1 MPDQVRPYGP
11 RERPARVGLTVE
23 VPAPMRGE
31 LERIAKEQGRS
42 LSDMTR
48 RVLRAGL
55 LALAS
60 QQHPQPET
68 PTQ

>member
-1 MPDQVRPYGP
+1 MSDQVRPYGP

-31 LERIAKEQGRS
+31 LERIAKEQERS
-42 LSDMTR
+42 LADVTR
-48 RVLRAGL
+48 RVLRVGL

-60 QQHPQPET
+60 QQHTQAET
-68 PTQ
+68 PQ